1 MTNKNEQPTV
11 NVELGANEEAE
22 LMEEFGLLND
32 QFEYTQ

>member
-1 MTNKNEQPTV
+1 MENKAANTH
-11 NVELGANEEAE
+11 VELGVNEEAE